1 MAKRL
6 FVVMGFLVMA
16 SMVVVGQSK
25 PSIQGVWRVAERT
38 TTGPEGATNK
48 NPQPG
53 QWIFTAK
60 HYSIVTDNSPKPRP
74 IVESLS
80 PTAKLTDAQMVER
93 YRDWA
98 PVTAQSGTYEIS
110 GTTLSLRPI
119 AAKGSAVMTS
129 KAGLS
134 YQFKLDGNTLVL
146 TSITGPTGNKTANPT
161 TIRLSRVE

>member
-1 MAKRL
+1 MAKTL
-6 FVVMGFLVMA
+6 FVVVGLLVMA

-60 HYSIVTDNSPKPRP
+60 HYSMVTDNSAKPRP
-74 IVESLS
+74 VVEALS
-80 PTAKLTDAQMVER
+80 PTAKLTDAQMIER

-119 AAKGSAVMTS
+119 AAKGSAVVTG

-134 YQFKLDGNTLVL
+134 YQLLFDGNSLVL
-146 TSITGPTGNKTANPT
+146 TSLTGATGNKTANPT
-161 TIRLSRVE
+161 TIRLARVE

>member
-1 MAKRL
+1 VAIRIL
-6 FVVMGFLVMA
+6 VVVMVLAFGNIVGL
-16 SMVVVGQSK
+16 GQSK

-38 TTGPEGATNK
+38 TTGPDGATNK

-60 HYSIVTDNSPKPRP
+60 HYSTVTDNSAKPRP
-74 IVESLS
+74 LVEVLA
-80 PTAKLTDAQMVER
+80 PTAKLTDAQMIER

-98 PVTAQSGTYEIS
+98 PITAQSGTYEIS

-119 AAKGSAVMTS
+119 AAKGSAVVTS

-146 TSITGPTGNKTANPT
+146 TSLTGPTGNKTANPT